1 VKAFVPL
8 LILALVA
15 LAGLAALLTLRNRAK
30 PDVAASA
37 NNAAAPLDPT
47 EQAPPQSP
55 PAVPPVAVRIGG
67 QADLDA
73 RASTGRVVGLKPE
86 GDNFLSG
93 RSSPDLYALE
103 TDRLK
108 AGADV
113 YLCDDTKKDGWVG
126 VVYQAGGTL
135 GDGCGVTSPIAKE
148 QDYAGTCR
156 SGWVSRQ
163 YVQLMA
169 G

>member
-1 VKAFVPL
+1 MFVPL
-8 LILALVA
+8 LLIALVA
-15 LAGLAALLTLRNRAK
+15 LAGLTAFLMLRDRAQPNVTTSDNGTAGTL
-30 PDVAASA
+30 D
-37 NNAAAPLDPT
+37 LT

-55 PAVPPVAVRIGG
+55 PAVPPLTVRIGG

-73 RASTGRVVGLKPE
+73 CASTGRVVGLKPE
-86 GDNFLSG
+86 GDNFLSV
-93 RSSPDLYALE
+93 RAAPDLHALE

-113 YLCDDTKKDGWVG
+113 YLCDGTKKDGWVG

-156 SGWVSRQ
+156 SGWVSRS

>member
-1 VKAFVPL
+1 MKAFVPL

-15 LAGLAALLTLRNRAK
+15 LAGLTAFLTLRDRAK

-37 NNAAAPLDPT
+37 NNAAPLDPT

-67 QADLDA
+67 QAELDA
-73 RASTGRVVGLKPE
+73 CASTGRVVGLKPE
-86 GDNFLSG
+86 GDNFLSV
-93 RSSPDLYALE
+93 RAAPDQHALE

-108 AGADV
+108 AGADI
-113 YLCDDTKKDGWVG
+113 YLCGSARDDRWVG
-126 VVYQAGGTL
+126 IVYQAGGTL
-135 GDGCGVTSPIAKE
+135 GDGCGVTSPIAQE
-148 QDYAGTCR
+148 QDYAGACR